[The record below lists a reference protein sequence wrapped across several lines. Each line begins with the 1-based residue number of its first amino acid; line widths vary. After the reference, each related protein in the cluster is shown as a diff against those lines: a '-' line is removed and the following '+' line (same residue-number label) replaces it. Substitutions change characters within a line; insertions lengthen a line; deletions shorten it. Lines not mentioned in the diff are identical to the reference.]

1 MDKKHN
7 TIIVTNVSV
16 TFPTC
21 ALSLLRQIPSFQT
34 ISALVPHSLP
44 VSLPASLPSLLPFP
58 TYSILVASFLK
69 KKKKKSCIVFS
80 DLFCLWWN
88 NFCYIYSVMLCLYYK
103 KWKASIWLYE
113 LLQRTHFFSFIILKV
128 TYNIVYKTLD
138 AWKWGKETTVII
150 TEINARNYITR
161 EPWQNLLIIVG
172 ADR

>member
-58 TYSILVASFLK
+58 TYWSNILVASFLK
-69 KKKKKSCIVFS
+69 KKKKK
-80 DLFCLWWN
+80 
-88 NFCYIYSVMLCLYYK
+88 LYCF
-103 KWKASIWLYE
+103 L
-113 LLQRTHFFSFIILKV
+113 
-128 TYNIVYKTLD
+128 
-138 AWKWGKETTVII
+138 
-150 TEINARNYITR
+150 
-161 EPWQNLLIIVG
+161 
-172 ADR
+172 

>member
-7 TIIVTNVSV
+7 TIIVTNVTV

-69 KKKKKSCIVFS
+69 KKKKKAVLFSLISSAYDGIIFAIYILWCCVF
-80 DLFCLWWN
+80 
-88 NFCYIYSVMLCLYYK
+88 IKK

>member
-69 KKKKKSCIVFS
+69 KKKKKAVLFS
-80 DLFCLWWN
+80 LISSAYDGIIFAI
-88 NFCYIYSVMLCLYYK
+88 YIL
-103 KWKASIWLYE
+103 
-113 LLQRTHFFSFIILKV
+113 
-128 TYNIVYKTLD
+128 
-138 AWKWGKETTVII
+138 
-150 TEINARNYITR
+150 
-161 EPWQNLLIIVG
+161 
-172 ADR
+172 